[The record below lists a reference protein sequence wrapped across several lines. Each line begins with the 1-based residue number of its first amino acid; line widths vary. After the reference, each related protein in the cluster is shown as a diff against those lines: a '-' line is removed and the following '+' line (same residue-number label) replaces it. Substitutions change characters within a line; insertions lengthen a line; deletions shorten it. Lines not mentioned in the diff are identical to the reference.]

1 MSSPEPPLRDELV
14 AFTNDAPE
22 RTRDRLASGR
32 AEPAA
37 RPRRWSAG
45 GPHGH
50 SRIDRHALGSIY
62 LEQRDTMGALPALAT
77 EHCGRVRMT

>member
-32 AEPAA
+32 RA
-37 RPRRWSAG
+37 RRAPEEVVSRGARTVT
-45 GPHGH
+45 HG
-50 SRIDRHALGSIY
+50 
-62 LEQRDTMGALPALAT
+62 
-77 EHCGRVRMT
+77 